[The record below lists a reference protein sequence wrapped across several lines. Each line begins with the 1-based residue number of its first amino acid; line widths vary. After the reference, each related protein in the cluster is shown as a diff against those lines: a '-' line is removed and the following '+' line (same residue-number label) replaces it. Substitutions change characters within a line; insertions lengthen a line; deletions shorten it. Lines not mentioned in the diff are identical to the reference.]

1 MKRRLLLRRHVQF
14 KLANTGTS
22 EAHMGPIYTWQ
33 DFLDMTRRR
42 LGVISFVIILGC
54 VASLYWAL
62 SHVHLYMSSEVIQVE
77 QPKINDELARSTV
90 DGSSARRLQ
99 LIQQQLMA
107 RTSLQQIIEKYDL
120 YANLAALKPS
130 EKINILRQSVT
141 INGVAAAREGFSD
154 DGTISV
160 LTITAQMEQ
169 PQLARDVAH
178 EFAEQTRNLMTAQ
191 RREQTSQT
199 LAFFQQQEQDVLDSI
214 ASLETELATYRSD
227 NDLTGEGGVE
237 FRLSEVAQLNE
248 AILGLDR
255 EIISA
260 QLERTQI
267 DRSARA
273 STVEREERAF
283 DAQLQTLTQQRTL
296 LNRRRT
302 ELRETIQGSPEI
314 QRALADIDRRM
325 DQLRSQLEAIAG
337 RRNNAQVGFNLEMG
351 AQGEQLTT
359 IEEAQVP
366 DYPITT
372 SKKKRAIMGA
382 VASTILAFIIA
393 WLLELRRPV
402 IRSARQ
408 MKRETG
414 VMPVVSIPELAPKY
428 QSSKWRKAREK
439 RRASGQAG
447 RAARLARN
455 PN

>member
-1 MKRRLLLRRHVQF
+1 
-14 KLANTGTS
+14 
-22 EAHMGPIYTWQ
+22 
-33 DFLDMTRRR
+33 MTRRR

-62 SHVHLYMSSEVIQVE
+62 SHVHLYSSSEVIQVE

-90 DGSSARRLQ
+90 EGSSARRLQ

-107 RTSLQQIIEKYDL
+107 RASLQDIIEKYDI
-120 YANLAALKPS
+120 YANLEALKPS
-130 EKINILRQSVT
+130 EKVNLLRQSVT
-141 INGVAAAREGFSD
+141 INGVAAAREGFAD

-169 PQLARDVAH
+169 AQLARDVAH
-178 EFAEQTRNLMTAQ
+178 EFAEQTRNLMAAQ
-191 RREQTSQT
+191 RREQTEQT
-199 LAFFQQQEQDVLDSI
+199 LTFFQQQETVVLANI
-214 ASLETELATYRSD
+214 ADLEAELEVYRRE

-237 FRLSEVAQLNE
+237 FRLAEIAQLNE

-255 EIISA
+255 EIITA
-260 QLERTQI
+260 QLARTQI

-273 STVEREERAF
+273 STVQREERAL
-283 DAQLQTLTQQRTL
+283 DAQLQTLTQQRSL
-296 LNRRRT
+296 LDQRRT
-302 ELRETIQGSPEI
+302 ALRETIQGSPEI
-314 QRALADIDRRM
+314 QRSLADFDRRM
-325 DQLRSQLEAIAG
+325 EQLRNQLEEIAT
-337 RRNNAQVGFNLEMG
+337 RRNEAQVGFNLETA
-351 AQGEQLTT
+351 AQGERLKT

-366 DYPITT
+366 DYPITM

-382 VASTILAFIIA
+382 AASVVLAFAIA

-428 QSSKWRKAREK
+428 QNSKWRKAREK
-439 RRASGQAG
+439 RRAAGKAG
-447 RAARLARN
+447 RASRLARHS
-455 PN
+455 